1 MSVCSL
7 VAVDDAASGE
17 VVRAQLDDHSV
28 LGQNADVVLTH
39 LAGNVAKHDVSIA
52 QFHAEHRIRQGF
64 DNRAF
69 DFDDAVLL
77 RHILRLSSTTFSDS
91 NGLRPFGIALGNR
104 HTAPKD
110 TSKGRAYAILALLG
124 KLDAVSIASR
134 LMLASYQHRHARG
147 LVQQN
152 RSDTKGRE
160 PCYSPVNCTQD
171 RDAIIQNRDG
181 VLPLSGI

>member
-17 VVRAQLDDHSV
+17 VVGAQLDDHSV

-134 LMLASYQHRHARG
+134 LMLASYQHRHARE
-147 LVQQN
+147 V
-152 RSDTKGRE
+152 
-160 PCYSPVNCTQD
+160 SPAEQE
-171 RDAIIQNRDG
+171 
-181 VLPLSGI
+181 

>member
-17 VVRAQLDDHSV
+17 VVGAQLDDHSV

-39 LAGNVAKHDVSIA
+39 LAGNVAKHNVSIA

-64 DNRAF
+64 DNRA
-69 DFDDAVLL
+69 FDDAVLL

-134 LMLASYQHRHARG
+134 LMLASYQHRHAR
-147 LVQQN
+147 
-152 RSDTKGRE
+152 E
-160 PCYSPVNCTQD
+160 ASPAKQE
-171 RDAIIQNRDG
+171 
-181 VLPLSGI
+181 

>member
-1 MSVCSL
+1 MWNDAAGLLRRYRSEGSALALLVPGVVTDDHD
-7 VAVDDAASGE
+7 VAVAT
-17 VVRAQLDDHSV
+17 
-28 LGQNADVVLTH
+28 NH
-39 LAGNVAKHDVSIA
+39 LALVTDLLDTRLDLH
-52 QFHAEHRIRQGF
+52 HAEHRIRQGF

-91 NGLRPFGIALGNR
+91 NGLRPFGIAPESR

-134 LMLASYQHRHARG
+134 LMLASYQHRYAR
-147 LVQQN
+147 
-152 RSDTKGRE
+152 DT
-160 PCYSPVNCTQD
+160 SPAAQE
-171 RDAIIQNRDG
+171 
-181 VLPLSGI
+181 

>member
-134 LMLASYQHRHARG
+134 LMLASYEHRHARETSRAA
-147 LVQQN
+147 Q
-152 RSDTKGRE
+152 E
-160 PCYSPVNCTQD
+160 
-171 RDAIIQNRDG
+171 
-181 VLPLSGI
+181 